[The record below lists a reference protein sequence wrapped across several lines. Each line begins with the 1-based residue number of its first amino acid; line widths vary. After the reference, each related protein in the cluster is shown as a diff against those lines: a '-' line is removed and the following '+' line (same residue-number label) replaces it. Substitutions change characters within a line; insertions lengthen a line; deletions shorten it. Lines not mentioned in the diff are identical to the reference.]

1 MKRGMT
7 GFFALIGLLALA
19 TPAWAQPI
27 VHPFQ
32 APPVLPGQDGLPNIP
47 LLLTATQAAPTCAVD
62 GSMSRS
68 GAVVSVRLNFVRAK
82 FTMNNPD
89 PADPQKNGEDPVEL
103 RSYGGCRSGPVIF
116 LRPGDT
122 LRTELVNSTSTDDP
136 SCLQPPPSGLSM
148 PALVGCFNTTNMHTH
163 GFHVSPAG
171 NSDNVLLN
179 IAPQTSFPYEVN
191 IPSDHAAGTFW
202 YHAHRHGSTAVQVA
216 SGASGVLVIKGD
228 RPYRAPTPTDPNPI
242 ADVDTILHDAAGA
255 AMPEQIFL
263 LQQIAYACFEN
274 QPGQTGGPWQK
285 IYTTTGLYDASASN
299 KNGNS
304 PWICPLATPGHPVSP
319 GVVENFDLQLDS
331 ATIWDTNGRFTSVN
345 GVVQPTLT
353 VPAGQIQRWRFVH
366 AGIHDTVNLQIVRAT
381 PVKRSNLIAA
391 SALVGNRLQQRASLA
406 AACNATPATIVPQ
419 FEIATDGLTRA
430 GIHTIGNKPIAG
442 ALPSNFLQPGYR
454 SDILVAFPSD
464 GDYCLLDQA
473 APAPQRVSNGGGGG
487 QGPSTPQLLAYVHVR
502 GGTAVTGDL
511 ESYVQKTLYAANPQ
525 LPASVRAGLRTGD
538 LTAWA
543 PYRDMP
549 PATSGQLQH
558 ADFAI
563 NFPAFTVNGK
573 SYDPDVVNI
582 TRQVNTSDDWIL
594 TAQGEPHIFHIHVNP
609 FEIID
614 VTTDDGHNK
623 QVSIYNPDGTCK
635 TALVGADK
643 NKLATQYCGM
653 YHVFK
658 DTVVVENGY
667 QVHVRTRYDRYIG
680 EFVLH
685 CHILDHEDA
694 GMMLNISIVPDLKA
708 FGGGLGMAG
717 MHHATMSDMKH

>member
-1 MKRGMT
+1 M
-7 GFFALIGLLALA
+7 IGALALA
-19 TPAWAQPI
+19 TSAHAQPI

-32 APPVLPGQDGLPNIP
+32 APPVLPGQDGLPNAP
-47 LLLTATQAAPTCAVD
+47 LLLGATPSAGAAASCQVD

-68 GAVVSVRLNFVRAK
+68 GAVVSMRLNFVRAK
-82 FTMNNPD
+82 FKMNNPD
-89 PADPQKNGEDPVEL
+89 PANPQPNGEDPVEL

-116 LRPGDT
+116 LKPGDT
-122 LRTELVNSTSTDDP
+122 LRTELINSTSADDP
-136 SCLQPPPSGLSM
+136 SCLQLPPSGLSM
-148 PALVGCFNTTNMHTH
+148 PPLVGCFNTTNMHTH

-191 IPSDHAAGTFW
+191 IPADHAAGTFW

-216 SGASGVLVIKGD
+216 SGASGVLVVKGE
-228 RPYRAPTPTDPNPI
+228 RPYRAPTPADPNPI
-242 ADVDTILHDAAGA
+242 ADIDTILHDTAGTA
-255 AMPEQIFL
+255 LPDQIFL
-263 LQQIAYACFEN
+263 LQQIAYACFQN
-274 QPGQTGGPWQK
+274 QPGQSGGPWQQ
-285 IYTTTGLYDASASN
+285 IYTTTGLYDANPNN

-304 PWICPLATPGHPVSP
+304 PWTCPLPTPGHPVSP
-319 GVVENFDLQLDS
+319 GVVENFALQLDS
-331 ATIWDTNGRFTSVN
+331 PTIWDTNGRFTSVN
-345 GVVQPTLT
+345 GIVQPTIT

-366 AGIHDTVNLQIVRAT
+366 AGIHDTVNLQIVRAGGG
-381 PVKRSNLIAA
+381 RGSNLIAS
-391 SALVGNRLQQRASLA
+391 SALVGNRLQQRKTLATLCQASS
-406 AACNATPATIVPQ
+406 ATIVPQ
-419 FEIATDGLTRA
+419 FEIATDGLTRV
-430 GIHTIGNKPIAG
+430 GIRKIGSTPIAG

-473 APAPQRVSNGGGGG
+473 APAPERVSNGGGGG

-502 GGTAVTGDL
+502 GGTVVTGDL
-511 ESYVQKTLYAANPQ
+511 ESYVEKALYDANPQ
-525 LPASVRAGLRTGD
+525 LPATVRAGLRTGD
-538 LTAWA
+538 ITAWA

-549 PATSGQLQH
+549 PATSGEVQH

-563 NFPAFTVNGK
+563 SFPPSSSNPVFTVNGK
-573 SYDPDVVNI
+573 SYDPDIVNI

-614 VTTDDGHNK
+614 VTADDGHGS
-623 QVSIYNPDGTCK
+623 QVSIYNGDGTCK

-653 YHVFK
+653 HHVFK

-694 GMMLNISIVPDLKA
+694 GMMLNIRIVPDLKA

-717 MHHATMSDMKH
+717 MHHAAMSGMKP